1 VNDTAGSTA
10 AAAVRATIDQIQN
23 AVGTG
28 QLPPSGLEQFG
39 SALTQALMTTM
50 FGYQVPAQNVPD
62 VDRSQLE
69 DIATTL
75 ESMDVIG
82 ATFNQ
87 FHLALRG
94 GFYPDGQSTP
104 NPGDPQPSL
113 FFIMRA
119 GFLQVLRL
127 RLVDCFGQFVDLAGT
142 SATQSADPNQLLL
155 SDTLQVP
162 QAGLIGLP
170 PRFTAP
176 ARLWFRFKDAAGSID
191 PTTGEV
197 NDASLT
203 TDQAPGLSPVC
214 GYLMPNHLD
223 SSLEFFG
230 ADGSNLGEI
239 IPADDNSIV
248 WQDAPGTPS
257 TLGTSPSLAI
267 PDPHLGAFGDA
278 LVRWG
283 TADAGVPTVQ
293 DNALQALLR
302 MIDSTL
308 WSVDPF
314 GHTGDEHMAL
324 LVGHPVV
331 AMRASLRLDLQE
343 PVDPNDAMPMQVPV
357 RLGAL
362 AHWQDGLLGYFINDD
377 YSTLYCSDAAAAG
390 LARDFG
396 PGRGF
401 LQQVNLVPEYYAGFT
416 GAAVPV
422 THPYINTSG
431 VMWVHP
437 GQEVK
442 LTLLME
448 PLTVVHATSGILPRK
463 EIGMRREWV
472 TLALAQLAPTFR
484 FGPVLVDPQKVRMPI
499 ASELNGTW
507 TWDHR
512 QDVITWA
519 SDAVTNA
526 NQDATLAPD
535 PPVGSEGW
543 LRLGPPQ
550 PLGGS
555 QP

>member
-1 VNDTAGSTA
+1 M
-10 AAAVRATIDQIQN
+10 
-23 AVGTG
+23 
-28 QLPPSGLEQFG
+28 L
-39 SALTQALMTTM
+39 
-50 FGYQVPAQNVPD
+50 
-62 VDRSQLE
+62 
-69 DIATTL
+69 
-75 ESMDVIG
+75 
-82 ATFNQ
+82 
-87 FHLALRG
+87 
-94 GFYPDGQSTP
+94 
-104 NPGDPQPSL
+104 
-113 FFIMRA
+113 
-119 GFLQVLRL
+119 
-127 RLVDCFGQFVDLAGT
+127 
-142 SATQSADPNQLLL
+142 
-155 SDTLQVP
+155 
-162 QAGLIGLP
+162 
-170 PRFTAP
+170 
-176 ARLWFRFKDAAGSID
+176 
-191 PTTGEV
+191 
-197 NDASLT
+197 
-203 TDQAPGLSPVC
+203 
-214 GYLMPNHLD
+214 
-223 SSLEFFG
+223 
-230 ADGSNLGEI
+230 
-239 IPADDNSIV
+239 
-248 WQDAPGTPS
+248 
-257 TLGTSPSLAI
+257 
-267 PDPHLGAFGDA
+267 
-278 LVRWG
+278 
-283 TADAGVPTVQ
+283 
-293 DNALQALLR
+293 
-302 MIDSTL
+302 
-308 WSVDPF
+308 
-314 GHTGDEHMAL
+314 
-324 LVGHPVV
+324 
-331 AMRASLRLDLQE
+331 
-343 PVDPNDAMPMQVPV
+343 MQVPV

-550 PLGGS
+550 PQGGS
-555 QP
+555 QS